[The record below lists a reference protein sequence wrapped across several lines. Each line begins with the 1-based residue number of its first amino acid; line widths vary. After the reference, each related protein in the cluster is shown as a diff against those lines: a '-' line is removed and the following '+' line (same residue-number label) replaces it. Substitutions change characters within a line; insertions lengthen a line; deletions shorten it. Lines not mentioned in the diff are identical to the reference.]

1 MTYTEH
7 YRLRKPADEEF
18 IDIEDLNQNMEQLD
32 GVLAGK
38 ASIQIGGTEP
48 TGPGLVLWFAERKVK
63 PQKVPPLRL
72 SADAEGE
79 VVRVTMG
86 EVTYG
91 VQNAKVG
98 GEPDENDQY
107 VFNVKE

>member
-1 MTYTEH
+1 MTYTEN
-7 YRLRKPADEEF
+7 YRLRKPAGEDF

-79 VVRVTMG
+79 KPTTPSRRSPPTSPS
-86 EVTYG
+86 TR
-91 VQNAKVG
+91 KF
-98 GEPDENDQY
+98 PTP
-107 VFNVKE
+107 

>member
-1 MTYTEH
+1 MTYTEN
-7 YRLRKPADEEF
+7 YRLRKPAGEDF

-32 GVLAGK
+32 AVLAGK
-38 ASIQIGGTEP
+38 ASIQIGGEEP
-48 TGPGLVLWFAERKVK
+48 VGTGLVLWFAARKVK

-79 VVRVTMG
+79 VVRVTI
-86 EVTYG
+86 EKQTYG
-91 VQNAKVG
+91 VTNAKVG
-98 GEPDENDQY
+98 GEPNENDPY

>member
-1 MTYTEH
+1 MTYTEN
-7 YRLRKPADEEF
+7 YQLKKPGGDDF
-18 IDIEDLNQNMEQLD
+18 IDVEDLNENSEKLD
-32 GVLAGK
+32 AILAGK

-48 TGPGLVLWFAERKVK
+48 TGPGLVLWFAERKIK

-79 VVRVTMG
+79 VVRVMMG

-91 VQNAKVG
+91 VQNTKIG
-98 GEPDENDQY
+98 
-107 VFNVKE
+107 